1 MRTLAG
7 FIIAY
12 AFLSTAQAGLP
23 IKKGSAHRD
32 FEGFSVSQRAIV
44 WGLEDVAL
52 DRGVSSI
59 RSIVAYAELPEEER
73 FLVLDR
79 SLTLAKIDTNT
90 KSVFGPWRLDRWDR
104 QYFFSEVIERYK
116 SLGVEYPID
125 IHNEVFAPG
134 IGCLARKPLR
144 YGDIWG
150 NGEHDLLIVLND
162 LIFIF
167 SLGHKKVVFSEY
179 LGASDWLTEEEMR
192 HVYSDER
199 GDLKHQ
205 YASRLMAGNN
215 SYANALR
222 AYSKIYFGDFDQDD
236 NPDIVVWRKLYKSN
250 ETGASVR
257 GFSKERDVYQHFER
271 SSTAQKEPN
280 LKVAGEFLPQETGR
294 HTIIEWLKNGELT
307 WRKGYPTQSECS
319 GREGQ
324 LIQDSHDPLLNDPDV
339 FQ

>member
-1 MRTLAG
+1 MRTLAS
-7 FIIAY
+7 FIIAS
-12 AFLSTAQAGLP
+12 AFLSAAQAGLP

-32 FEGFSVSQRAIV
+32 LEELSVSQREIV
-44 WGLEDVAL
+44 WDLEDVAL

-59 RSIVAYAELPEEER
+59 RSIVAYAELPDEGAS
-73 FLVLDR
+73 LVLDR

-104 QYFFSEVIERYK
+104 QYFFSEVVERYK
-116 SLGVEYPID
+116 SLGVEYSID

-134 IGCLARKPLR
+134 IGCLGRKPLR

-150 NGEHDLLIVLND
+150 NGEQDLLIVLND

-179 LGASDWLTEEEMR
+179 LDASDWLKDEEMH

-205 YASRLMAGNN
+205 YASRLMADNN

-222 AYSKIYFGDFDQDD
+222 AYSKIYFGYFEQDD

-250 ETGASVR
+250 AAGASVR
-257 GFSKERDVYQHFER
+257 GFF
-271 SSTAQKEPN
+271 
-280 LKVAGEFLPQETGR
+280 
-294 HTIIEWLKNGELT
+294 
-307 WRKGYPTQSECS
+307 
-319 GREGQ
+319 
-324 LIQDSHDPLLNDPDV
+324 
-339 FQ
+339 